1 MVKYKKAKEKEC
13 KVLDEELKGLT
24 DEQVKERMSEG
35 KVNKVDDD
43 KTRTNWEIIRDN
55 VCTLFNLFNLL
66 IAIALIA
73 VKAYTNL
80 AYMLIIIVNIVI
92 GIVQEIHARNLVQ
105 KLSVLKISKATVVR
119 NGKEKELNIDEI
131 VLDDVIILDSGKQIC
146 ADSVVIDGE
155 VEVNESLLTGESD
168 TILKQKGDK
177 LLSGSY
183 VISGKCYSKV
193 EKVGKDNFAAQI
205 TSETK
210 KYKRAESELVN
221 SMRRV
226 TRFTSFVIIPV
237 GLILFVQAYFFR
249 NIDITNSV
257 VSTAAALLGMLPKGL
272 MLLITISLATG
283 VIKLAKKSVLVQD
296 LYSVETLAHID
307 TLCLDKTGTI
317 TEGKMKVDN
326 VEIYNENY
334 LPRSMNSLM
343 TAFVNEMTDNNATFM
358 ALKDYFKGEDSFE
371 VADNMAFSSERKWS
385 SISFKNLGS
394 IVLGAPERL
403 IEKSDME
410 MPNKIIEEQKAGKRM
425 LFIAY
430 TQDIISDENLPH
442 LEIVAAITLDDP
454 LRKNA
459 KEMLGFFKTQKVD
472 IKIISG
478 DNPLTVSS
486 IAKKAGLE
494 TYDSYIDLSTLNSD
508 DEIPAL
514 VEKYS
519 VFARVLPH
527 QKSIIVK
534 ALQAKGHSVAMTGD
548 GVNDVIALKQAD
560 CSITLPEASDI
571 ARQVSQ
577 IVLLNSD
584 FSVLKDVLME
594 GRRVVN
600 NITNVARIFFIKT
613 IYSMLLSL
621 FNIVTNTAFPF
632 IPIQITLIDLVIEG
646 YTSFFLSF
654 LENSKPIR
662 GRFLRTVIKNALP
675 YALTIIIG
683 IVILTFTRAGLELSL
698 EESET
703 LMYLLIGG
711 VSIFAVIDACRP
723 FNRISTFLCTTTA
736 VGFFCAVLLFRNLL
750 HLTPVDGDAIV
761 ILVAS
766 LILAYIIVTGLKNL
780 INNLVK
786 DLEKAAE

>member
-1 MVKYKKAKEKEC
+1 MDK
-13 KVLDEELKGLT
+13 EELKGLA
-24 DEQVKERMSEG
+24 DEQVLQRIENG
-35 KVNKVDDD
+35 QINKVEDD

-66 IAIALIA
+66 IAIALIS

-105 KLSVLKISKATVVR
+105 KLSVLKVSKATVVR
-119 NGKEKELNIDEI
+119 NGKEKEINIDEI

-146 ADSVVIDGE
+146 ADSVVLDGE

-183 VISGKCYSKV
+183 VVSGKCHSKV

-221 SMRRV
+221 SMKKV
-226 TRFTSFVIIPV
+226 TNFTSFVIIPV
-237 GLILFVQAYFFR
+237 GIILFVQAYFFR
-249 NIDITNSV
+249 NVDITNSV

-283 VIKLAKKSVLVQD
+283 VIKLAKKRVLVQD

-317 TEGKMKVDN
+317 TEGRMKVDN
-326 VEIYNENY
+326 VKVYNEKCM
-334 LPRSMNSLM
+334 PHSIQKMM

-358 ALKDYFKGEDSFE
+358 ALKDYYQGEDKFE
-371 VADNMAFSSERKWS
+371 VADTMAFSSERKWS
-385 SISFKNLGS
+385 SISFKNEGS

-403 IEKSDME
+403 IEKSKME
-410 MPNKIIEEQKAGKRM
+410 MPKEIIDAQKAGRRM
-425 LFIAY
+425 LFIAF
-430 TQDIISDENLPH
+430 TNKVISDEKLPE

-459 KEMLGFFKTQKVD
+459 KEMLGFFKRQNVD
-472 IKIISG
+472 IKVISG

-494 TYDSYIDLSTLNSD
+494 SYNAYIDLSTITSD
-508 DEIPAL
+508 DEIPQL
-514 VEKYS
+514 VDKYS
-519 VFARVLPH
+519 VFARVMPH
-527 QKSIIVK
+527 QKSLIVK
-534 ALQAKGHSVAMTGD
+534 ALQEKGHSVAMTGD
-548 GVNDVIALKQAD
+548 GVNDVVALKQAD

-621 FNIVTNTAFPF
+621 FNIITNTAFPF

-654 LENSKPIR
+654 KENSKPIK
-662 GRFLRTVIKNALP
+662 GTFLRTVIKNAMP
-675 YALTIIIG
+675 YALAIIVSI
-683 IVILTFTRAGLELSL
+683 IILTFTRQGLNLNV
-698 EESET
+698 EEAET
-703 LMYLLIGG
+703 VMYLAIGG
-711 VSIFAVIDACRP
+711 ISVFAVIEACRP
-723 FNRISTFLCTTTA
+723 FTKISTFLCTTTA
-736 VGFFCAVLLFRNLL
+736 LGYLFAVFLFKNLL
-750 HLTPVDGDAIV
+750 HLAPITENMLMIFIV
-761 ILVAS
+761 N
-766 LILAYIIVTGLKNL
+766 LILAYIFVIGMKTI
-780 INNLVK
+780 INNLGKELK
-786 DLEKAAE
+786 DKI